1 MLVTSVILG
10 WLGWCGAKGH
20 NAFISRDQKSSMM
33 EGMDLVD
40 VSQRLVGLRQ
50 EIRDLQ
56 DMNSQYQDRE
66 SHSHTDNSAQEQ
78 RRLRLVQIKD
88 ELADMKRRQ
97 ARHWKG

>member
-1 MLVTSVILG
+1 
-10 WLGWCGAKGH
+10 
-20 NAFISRDQKSSMM
+20 
-33 EGMDLVD
+33 MDLVD
-40 VSQRLVGLRQ
+40 VTHRLVGLRQ

-56 DMNSQYQDRE
+56 DMNSQYQDRD
-66 SHSHTDNSAQEQ
+66 SHTQPDKSALEQ

>member
-1 MLVTSVILG
+1 MESERR
-10 WLGWCGAKGH
+10 AP
-20 NAFISRDQKSSMM
+20 FIRAIRKSGMM
-33 EGMDLVD
+33 DFMDLVD
-40 VSQRLVGLRQ
+40 VTHRLVGLRQ

-56 DMNSQYQDRE
+56 DMNSRFQDRE

>member
-1 MLVTSVILG
+1 
-10 WLGWCGAKGH
+10 
-20 NAFISRDQKSSMM
+20 
-33 EGMDLVD
+33 MDLHD
-40 VSQRLVGLRQ
+40 VTERLAGLRQ

-66 SHSHTDNSAQEQ
+66 SHSQMDNSAQEQ

-88 ELADMKRRQ
+88 ELADMKKRQ

>member
-1 MLVTSVILG
+1 
-10 WLGWCGAKGH
+10 
-20 NAFISRDQKSSMM
+20 MM
-33 EGMDLVD
+33 ELMDLVD

-56 DMNSQYQDRE
+56 DMNAHYQDRG

>member
-1 MLVTSVILG
+1 
-10 WLGWCGAKGH
+10 
-20 NAFISRDQKSSMM
+20 
-33 EGMDLVD
+33 MDLVD
-40 VSQRLVGLRQ
+40 VTERLVGLRQ

-56 DMNSQYQDRE
+56 DMNSQYQDRD
-66 SHSHTDNSAQEQ
+66 SHSQTDKSSLEQ

>member
-1 MLVTSVILG
+1 
-10 WLGWCGAKGH
+10 
-20 NAFISRDQKSSMM
+20 MM
-33 EGMDLVD
+33 ELMDLVD

-56 DMNSQYQDRE
+56 DMNSHHQDRG

-97 ARHWKG
+97 ARDWKG

>member
-1 MLVTSVILG
+1 MATAPSSG
-10 WLGWCGAKGH
+10 
-20 NAFISRDQKSSMM
+20 NQKV
-33 EGMDLVD
+33 GYDWFMDLVD
-40 VSQRLVGLRQ
+40 VTHRLVGLRQ

-56 DMNSQYQDRE
+56 DMNSQYQDRD
-66 SHSHTDNSAQEQ
+66 SHTQTDKSALEQ

>member
-1 MLVTSVILG
+1 
-10 WLGWCGAKGH
+10 
-20 NAFISRDQKSSMM
+20 MM
-33 EGMDLVD
+33 KGMDLVD

-56 DMNSQYQDRE
+56 DMNSKFQDRE

-97 ARHWKG
+97 ARHYKG

>member
-1 MLVTSVILG
+1 
-10 WLGWCGAKGH
+10 
-20 NAFISRDQKSSMM
+20 
-33 EGMDLVD
+33 
-40 VSQRLVGLRQ
+40 LRQ

-56 DMNSQYQDRE
+56 DQSSHYQDRE